1 MSSDTRS
8 QIGCDRRILKAF
20 YTQYVAVLLIML
32 VFTVGAFQ
40 RASQRE
46 VAPTSAQTAPLDKA
60 QIGGLEIAQ
69 VFNELGALGGD
80 TVQLEAVASVI
91 REHDVTASIS
101 IPVNMKKI
109 DVTQNTVEVAVA
121 HLTSLERFFTERG
134 VGAGSVEFVL
144 GGPEARDGRLVIRC
158 EGEDHDNFPL

>member
-1 MSSDTRS
+1 MSSDARS

-40 RASQRE
+40 RASQRDA
-46 VAPTSAQTAPLDKA
+46 VPTGAQTASLDKA
-60 QIGGLEIAQ
+60 SIGGLEIAQ
-69 VFNELGALGGD
+69 IFDELGALGED
-80 TVQLEAVASVI
+80 TAQLEAVASVI

-101 IPVNMKKI
+101 IPVSMRKI
-109 DVTQNTVEVAVA
+109 DETQNTVEVAVA
-121 HLTSLERFFTERG
+121 HLTALERFFAERG
-134 VGAGSVEFVL
+134 VGTGAVTFVL
-144 GGPEARDGRLVIRC
+144 GGPEARDGRLVIRF